1 MRQRSD
7 ILRYEDT
14 TIVLPTYNEGRNIGK
29 LIGILLKS
37 YPNISVLVVDD
48 GSKDMTQGVVR
59 KISKLY
65 KNVKLFDR
73 SEEGLER
80 GLTNSIV
87 DGLLLCKTKY
97 AIVMDADLQHPP
109 EKIADIKAALEKRNK
124 IVVAYRA
131 EVPGWALF
139 RWFVSKSLIKIAYG
153 VLVLRGG
160 TRCRDIFSG
169 YFGTETAFFRKT
181 YLKNKQRFVGE
192 GYKAL
197 FDLLKCLRSG
207 SVRIMEVPYTFHIRT
222 AGESK
227 ASSKQVIALF
237 KSFFS

>member
-1 MRQRSD
+1 MKYD
-7 ILRYEDT
+7 DT
-14 TIVLPTYNEGRNIGK
+14 TIVLPTYNEGKNIGK
-29 LIGILLKS
+29 LIGMLLKS

-48 GSKDMTQGVVR
+48 GSKDMTREVAR

-73 SEEGLER
+73 SEEELER

-87 DGLLLCKTKY
+87 DGLLLAKTKY
-97 AIVMDADLQHPP
+97 AIVMDADLQHPA
-109 EKIADIKAALEKRNK
+109 EKIADIKEALGRRNK

-139 RWFVSKSLIKIAYG
+139 RWIVSKSLIKIAYG
-153 VLVLRGG
+153 VLVIKNGS
-160 TRCRDIFSG
+160 RCRDIFSG
-169 YFGTETAFFRKT
+169 YFGIETAFFKKI
-181 YLKNKQRFVGE
+181 YQSNKSRFVGE

-207 SVRIMEVPYTFHIRT
+207 SVKIAEVPYTFHIRT

-237 KSFFS
+237 RSFFS

>member
-1 MRQRSD
+1 MR
-7 ILRYEDT
+7 YNET

-29 LIGILLKS
+29 LIGMLLKS

-48 GSKDMTQGVVR
+48 GSKDMTREVVR
-59 KISKLY
+59 KISRLY
-65 KNVKLFDR
+65 KNVRLFDR
-73 SEEGLER
+73 SEEALER

-87 DGLLLCKTKY
+87 DGLLLAKTKY

-109 EKIADIKAALEKRNK
+109 EKIADIKAELEKKNK

-153 VLVLRGG
+153 VLVLLGG
-160 TRCRDIFSG
+160 SRCKDIFSG
-169 YFGTETAFFRKT
+169 YFGTDTAFFRKV
-181 YLKNKQRFVGE
+181 YLKNRRRFVGE

-197 FDLLKCLRSG
+197 FDLLKCIPNG
-207 SVRIMEVPYTFHIRT
+207 SVRIAQIPYTFHVRT

-227 ASSKQVIALF
+227 ASSKQVLALF
-237 KSFFS
+237 RSFFS

>member
-1 MRQRSD
+1 MKYD
-7 ILRYEDT
+7 DT
-14 TIVLPTYNEGRNIGK
+14 TIVLPTYNEGKNIGK
-29 LIGILLKS
+29 LIGMLLKS

-48 GSKDMTQGVVR
+48 GSKDMTREVAR
-59 KISKLY
+59 KISRLY

-87 DGLLLCKTKY
+87 DGLLLSRTKY
-97 AIVMDADLQHPP
+97 AIVMDADLQHPA
-109 EKIADIKAALEKRNK
+109 EKIADIKAALGRRNK

-139 RWFVSKSLIKIAYG
+139 RWIVSKSLIKIAYA
-153 VLVLRGG
+153 VLVIRGG

-169 YFGTETAFFRKT
+169 YFGTETAFFKKV

-197 FDLLKCLRSG
+197 FDLLKCIPDG
-207 SVRIMEVPYTFHIRT
+207 SVKIAQVPYTFHVRM

-227 ASSKQVIALF
+227 ASSKQVLALF
-237 KSFFS
+237 SSFLR